1 MTSTDCKRSHLT
13 VSVDAEK
20 ARGKSQHLLVINT
33 LSKLGTERNFLDLA
47 KNIYSLQLTSFS
59 RAGCSKLSH

>member
-1 MTSTDCKRSHLT
+1 MTSTAYKRSHMT
-13 VSVDAEK
+13 ISVDAEK
-20 ARGKSQHLLVINT
+20 ARGKSQHLLMINT
-33 LSKLGTERNFLDLA
+33 LSKLGMERNFLNSV